1 VSATPPAVNR
11 DELLDALRELL
22 LGIAHQRTVEDTV
35 RMCVDRLAA
44 RPNAVLVG
52 IWLIDDQA
60 KRLRL
65 AASAGPRGSGRE
77 QWTNAGADYRTAA
90 VGDGTIGTIAASAE
104 PRLVEAADDPFVT
117 GDPTWMHDEG
127 VVTLMGA
134 PIIHAETVLGVITAL
149 MRVRVDEDAQRWLRV
164 VTDFAA
170 ASIANA
176 RAFDE
181 IQQLRHRLELEN
193 EYLQTEVLDAGSFT
207 DIIGTSAGITSV
219 LERIAMVAP
228 TDSNV
233 LILGESGTGKELVA
247 REIHK
252 HSQRAG
258 RPMIRVNCAAI
269 PEELFESEFFGHVRG
284 AFTGAMRDRAGRFE
298 LADKGTIFLDEV
310 SEIPTTVQAKLLRIL
325 QERELER
332 VGDER
337 TRTVDVRVI
346 AASNRDLKAAVDA
359 GAFRDDLYY
368 RLNVFPIELPALRER
383 KEDIAPIAAAFVAQA
398 ARRVDRP
405 VPALSV
411 GLVEQLC
418 AYDWPG
424 NVRELQNVLERA
436 MIVSRGGPLRLDVAP
451 TTEGGHL
458 GGASIVTE
466 SVVSDAEIK
475 KRERE
480 NVLAALERT
489 SWRVYGPK
497 GAAKLLGLAPST
509 LLSRMQRMGIKR
521 PG

>member
-1 VSATPPAVNR
+1 VIAPTPDVSR

-22 LGIAHQRTVEDTV
+22 LAIANQRTVEDTI
-35 RMCVDRLAA
+35 RMCVDRLAE
-44 RPNAVLVG
+44 RPNVVLVG
-52 IWLIDDQA
+52 VWLMDDGA
-60 KRLRL
+60 RSLHL
-65 AASAGPRGSGRE
+65 AASAGAHRE
-77 QWTNAGADYRTAA
+77 GAPDWTNAGADYRVVT
-90 VGDGTIGTIAASAE
+90 VGQGRIGGIAATAQTCS
-104 PRLVEAADDPFVT
+104 VDAADDPFVA
-117 GDPTWMHDEG
+117 GDPFWTRDEH
-127 VVTLMGA
+127 VISLIGA
-134 PIIHAETVLGVITAL
+134 PIVHAETVIGVIAAL
-149 MRVRVDEDAQRWLRV
+149 MRATVDEDMQRWLRV

-181 IQQLRHRLELEN
+181 IQQLRLHLELEN
-193 EYLQTEVLDAGSFT
+193 EYLQTEVLDAGSFSS
-207 DIIGTSAGITSV
+207 IIGTSPGITSV
-219 LERIAMVAP
+219 LERISMVAP

-252 HSQRAG
+252 HSRRAA

-284 AFTGAMRDRAGRFE
+284 AFTGATRDRAGRFE

-310 SEIPTTVQAKLLRIL
+310 SEIPTTVQAKLLRVL

-346 AASNRDLKAAVDA
+346 AASNRDLKASVDA

-368 RLNVFPIELPALRER
+368 RLNVFPIEIPPLRER
-383 KEDIAPIAAAFVAQA
+383 KEDIPPIAAAFVAQA

-418 AYDWPG
+418 AYEWPG

-451 TTEGGHL
+451 TAD
-458 GGASIVTE
+458 GASLGAAPAGVM
-466 SVVSDAEIK
+466 SDAEVK

-480 NVLAALERT
+480 NVLAALEQT
-489 SWRVYGPK
+489 NWRVYGPK
-497 GAAKLLGLAPST
+497 GAAKVLGLAPST
-509 LLSRMQRMGIKR
+509 LLSRMQRMGIKK
-521 PG
+521 P

>member
-1 VSATPPAVNR
+1 
-11 DELLDALRELL
+11 
-22 LGIAHQRTVEDTV
+22 
-35 RMCVDRLAA
+35 
-44 RPNAVLVG
+44 
-52 IWLIDDQA
+52 
-60 KRLRL
+60 
-65 AASAGPRGSGRE
+65 
-77 QWTNAGADYRTAA
+77 
-90 VGDGTIGTIAASAE
+90 
-104 PRLVEAADDPFVT
+104 
-117 GDPTWMHDEG
+117 
-127 VVTLMGA
+127 
-134 PIIHAETVLGVITAL
+134 
-149 MRVRVDEDAQRWLRV
+149 
-164 VTDFAA
+164 
-170 ASIANA
+170 
-176 RAFDE
+176 
-181 IQQLRHRLELEN
+181 
-193 EYLQTEVLDAGSFT
+193 
-207 DIIGTSAGITSV
+207 
-219 LERIAMVAP
+219 MVAP

-252 HSQRAG
+252 HSKRAA

-284 AFTGAMRDRAGRFE
+284 AFTGATRDRAGRFE

-368 RLNVFPIELPALRER
+368 RLNVFPIELPPLRER
-383 KEDIAPIAAAFVAQA
+383 RDDIAPIAAAFVAQA

-405 VPALSV
+405 VPV
-411 GLVEQLC
+411 ITQGLVEQLT

-436 MIVSRGGPLRLDVAP
+436 MIVSRGGPLKLDVAP
-451 TTEGGHL
+451 TAEGGVVEAAPPGAE
-458 GGASIVTE
+458 GGA
-466 SVVSDAEIK
+466 VVSDAEIK

-509 LLSRMQRMGIKR
+509 LLSRMQRMGIKK